1 MDLRSPFVVSLHDL
15 PRSDGSLMP
24 VRETFAAPAD
34 MGIELMTVPTGSELD
49 VDLSLTSVS
58 EGVYIGGQVHFTVA
72 GQCSRCLR
80 EIHEER
86 TQDVSDLAYYP
97 QRRAELIAE
106 GDEDA
111 EEHPVIED
119 DHVDLEPVLRDAIV
133 LNLPF
138 QPLCSPTCQGLCA
151 GCGERLE
158 DLPEGHHHEAPP
170 LRSDALDAL
179 EAQLRAQE

>member
-1 MDLRSPFVVSLHDL
+1 
-15 PRSDGSLMP
+15 
-24 VRETFAAPAD
+24 
-34 MGIELMTVPTGSELD
+34 
-49 VDLSLTSVS
+49 
-58 EGVYIGGQVHFTVA
+58 GVYIGGQVHFTVA

-138 QPLCSPTCQGLCA
+138 
-151 GCGERLE
+151 
-158 DLPEGHHHEAPP
+158 
-170 LRSDALDAL
+170 
-179 EAQLRAQE
+179 